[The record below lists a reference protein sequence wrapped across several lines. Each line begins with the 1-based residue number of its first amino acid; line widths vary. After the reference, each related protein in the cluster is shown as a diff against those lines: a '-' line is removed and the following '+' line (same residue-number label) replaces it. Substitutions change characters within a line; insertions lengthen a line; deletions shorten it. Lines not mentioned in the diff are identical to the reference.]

1 MAWKVQLT
9 LDCWGGKTKE
19 KNKGVKMNTNSKMSL
34 ATLTAFGISA
44 FSTLAVTVTPTDVTL
59 TLPLNSSSMLVNDI
73 QANALH
79 DFGPGL
85 SPAAQLNWLQQDVAQ
100 YDLNFGQTLVPPPA
114 QMGTGEE
121 TDGSVAVM
129 AGDYLVLH
137 YGSGPGGSPSGGI
150 VGLFFDTSGTYDIP
164 QNGSGPNGFGGI
176 SFATLFVGSSE
187 EIPDGG
193 STAVLLGSSLLAIGL
208 MKQSRFSRKA

>member
-1 MAWKVQLT
+1 MK
-9 LDCWGGKTKE
+9 
-19 KNKGVKMNTNSKMSL
+19 TNSKICL
-34 ATLTAFGISA
+34 TALTAFG
-44 FSTLAVTVTPTDVTL
+44 FSVFPTLAVTVTPTDITL

-73 QANALH
+73 QAKALS
-79 DFGPGL
+79 DFGPGE

-114 QMGTGEE
+114 QMGTSEG
-121 TDGSVAVM
+121 TDAVTVM

-176 SFATLFVGSSE
+176 SFATLFVGTSE
-187 EIPDGG
+187 EVPDGG
-193 STAVLLGSSLLAIGL
+193 STVVLLGSSLLAVGL
-208 MKQSRFSRKA
+208 GRSRFFRKA